1 MNTLLALIIGFV
13 SALFYSRGKAD
24 PVRSFQL
31 DLKRLYR
38 WLKAK
43 WQGRQSWKEDSDGK

>member
-1 MNTLLALIIGFV
+1 MNTLIALLIGFV

-31 DLKRLYR
+31 DLKRFYR
-38 WLKAK
+38 WLIVK
-43 WQGRQSWKEDSDGK
+43 WEGRREWKNSPDEK